1 MVCRLAQ
8 ALLSALSMLSLKK
21 KTGLLLG
28 KELSSMELT
37 LGLPNWQ
44 SSLFGMVIV
53 IA

>member
-37 LGLPNWQ
+37 
-44 SSLFGMVIV
+44 
-53 IA
+53 